1 MKEFNLIS
9 RIKSGITLNDKSLIK
24 GIGDDCAVIQESNRR
39 LLVTTDAFSEGT
51 HFKRKYFTPS
61 QAGAKAA
68 AVNISDICAM
78 GGIPRYMFVTLGL
91 PKKDSGAYAESLMS
105 GMIKYAENYGV
116 VLAGGDTIRSEKIFI
131 SVTMIGEADN
141 GFLSRS
147 GARPGDRI
155 FVTGCLG
162 DAKAGFEIL
171 EKKGNKKL
179 KDYEVLPVKKFIAP
193 QPKLAEGRLLLM
205 SKCVS
210 SCMDISDGII
220 SDISRICEESRAGA
234 EINAGLLPVSPSL
247 KTAARMRKKQ
257 AADYALY
264 GGEDYELL
272 FTVPENKLKKFAG
285 FMSDYGLTFFETG
298 RITAKKGVRVIR
310 GGRTVKESFSKA
322 WKHF

>member
-9 RIKSGITLNDKSLIK
+9 RIKSGITISDKSILK
-24 GIGDDCAVIQESNRR
+24 GIGDDCAVIQESGRR

-51 HFKRKYFTPS
+51 HFKRKYFTPA

-116 VLAGGDTIRSEKIFI
+116 VLAGGDTIRANKVFI
-131 SVTMIGEADN
+131 SVTLIGEADN
-141 GFLSRS
+141 GFLLRS

-179 KDYEVLPVKKFIAP
+179 KDYEMLPVKKFLSP
-193 QPKLAEGRLLLM
+193 QPKFAEGRLLLM

-220 SDISRICEESRAGA
+220 SDISRICEESLTGA

-247 KTAARMRKKQ
+247 KTAAQMRKKQ

-272 FTVPENKLKKFAG
+272 FTVPENRLKKFAG

-298 RITAKKGVRVIR
+298 RITAKKGVRVIK
-310 GGRTVKESFSKA
+310 GGRKIKESFSKA

>member
-9 RIKSGITLNDKSLIK
+9 RIKSGITISDKSILK
-24 GIGDDCAVIQESNRR
+24 GIGDDCAVIQESGRR

-51 HFKRKYFTPS
+51 HFKRKYFTPA

-116 VLAGGDTIRSEKIFI
+116 VLAGGDTIKSDKVFI

-141 GFLSRS
+141 GFLLRS

-171 EKKGNKKL
+171 ETKGNKKL